1 MTALTPATQ
10 DYLKVVWAARE
21 WDDDGPTT
29 TALAARLGLSVSSVS
44 DGVKRLTSQGLL
56 EHAPYGAIALTEAGR
71 AAALAVVRKH
81 RLIETFL
88 VEYLGYGWDEVHDE
102 AEVLEHAVSDEFVE
116 RLAQRLGNPERDPH
130 GDPIPA
136 PDGTVAAPPAVRLSA
151 LGTGAGAVIARV
163 SDAEPELLRYL
174 AEVGLVL
181 DARVRVVARRDVVG
195 TLDVE
200 VGGERAA
207 SGGAAGAAMLSLGL
221 AAADAVWVV
230 PAASVG
236 SAP

>member
-10 DYLKVVWAARE
+10 DYLKVVWTARE
-21 WDDDGPTT
+21 WDDEGPST

-44 DGVKRLTSQGLL
+44 DGVKRLTAQGLL
-56 EHAPYGAIALTEAGR
+56 EHAPYGAIHLTPEGR

-88 VEYLGYGWDEVHDE
+88 VEYLGYAWDEVHDE
-102 AEVLEHAVSDEFVE
+102 AEVLEHAVSEEFVE
-116 RLAQRLGNPERDPH
+116 RLAERLGHPERDPH

-136 PDGTVAAPPAVRLSA
+136 RDGTVTAPPAIRLSA
-151 LGTGAGAVIARV
+151 LEAGTSGVVARV
-163 SDAEPELLRYL
+163 SDAEPELLRFF

-181 DARVRVVARRDVVG
+181 DAPVHVAARREVVG

-200 VGGERAA
+200 VGAREEGADEGRA
-207 SGGAAGAAMLSLGL
+207 GGARGSVALGL

-230 PAASVG
+230 TV
-236 SAP
+236 